1 MSLLAWVALA
11 GVLVAAISLA
21 MMWRARSES
30 VRLRRRIE
38 DAVMELQNLQLAFS
52 RFAPEALVE
61 EIIATGLPTSGER
74 KEVTVLFADLVGYT
88 PLAERVE
95 PSQLVEIL
103 NGCFERLS
111 GAITEHRGH
120 VGTFIGDGILAF
132 FGMLEP
138 NPWQADDAVRAAL
151 AMRAALADYNREL
164 EAKGLPTLAVGVG
177 LHRGSGVAALVGSR
191 ERKEFTLVGRTINV
205 AARVQGWTRQEQ
217 ADLLLTEEVKAGLD
231 PRFVLKEVPAAEL
244 KGIEGPVRLW
254 AIEGVQ
260 AEGTASPAAPPG

>member
-1 MSLLAWVALA
+1 MSPLAWVALA
-11 GVLVAAISLA
+11 GLLVGAVSLA
-21 MMWRARSES
+21 SMLRARSES
-30 VRLRRRIE
+30 ARLRRRIE

-61 EIIATGLPTSGER
+61 EIIATGLPTGGER

-88 PLAERVE
+88 PLAERVD
-95 PSQLVEIL
+95 PTQLVEIL

-120 VGTFIGDGILAF
+120 VGAFIGDGILAF

-151 AMRAALADYNREL
+151 AMREALADYNCEL
-164 EAKGLPTLAVGVG
+164 ETKGLPSLAVGVG

-205 AARVQGWTRQEQ
+205 AARVQGWTRREE
-217 ADLLLTEEVKAGLD
+217 ADLLVTEEVKSGLD
-231 PRFVLKEVPAAEL
+231 PRFVLREVPAAEL
-244 KGIEGPVRLW
+244 KGIEGPVKLW
-254 AIEGVQ
+254 AIEGV
-260 AEGTASPAAPPG
+260 EGE

>member
-1 MSLLAWVALA
+1 MPLPWVLAVAALALVALA
-11 GVLVAAISLA
+11 GFLLL
-21 MMWRARSES
+21 RARAEAS
-30 VRLRRRIE
+30 RLRRRIE
-38 DAVMELQNLQLAFS
+38 DASMELQNLQLSFS

-61 EIIATGLPTSGER
+61 EIIASGLPTSGER

-95 PSQLVEIL
+95 PAQLVEIL

-111 GAITEHRGH
+111 RAITEHRGH

-138 NPWQADDAVRAAL
+138 NPWQADDAARAAL
-151 AMRAALADYNREL
+151 GMREELAAYNREL
-164 EAKGLPTLAVGVG
+164 EAKGLPSLAVGVG

-205 AARVQGWTRQEQ
+205 AARVQDWTRKHD
-217 ADLLLTEEVKAGLD
+217 ADLVCTEDLKAGLD
-231 PRFVLKEVPAAEL
+231 PRFRLRELPPAEL
-244 KGIEGPVRLW
+244 KGIDRPVKLW
-254 AIEGVQ
+254 ALEGLG
-260 AEGTASPAAPPG
+260 EEP